1 MFIPPAGYAL
11 SAYALPNL
19 DTVPAPPPILADRFD
34 TATGDISDLLEGD
47 DPTDA
52 ALQWQFTVRQGSG
65 AALGDN
71 GNRLHEIR
79 KATDSAPIQIADEG
93 RRVVRKFEAR
103 GDIKD
108 VSVTGEVVGGS
119 TAIAALE
126 VRCTN
131 VHTSSSTVLGGR

>member
-1 MFIPPAGYAL
+1 MFIPPAGYPL
-11 SAYALPNL
+11 SAYTPPNL
-19 DTVPAPPPILADRFD
+19 AAVPPPPAILADRFD
-34 TATGDISDLLEGD
+34 TETGDVATLLEGD

-103 GDIKD
+103 GDIRD
-108 VSVTGEVVGGS
+108 VDVTGEVAGGS

-131 VHTSSSTVLGGR
+131 VHTSRSTVLGGR